1 MARDPRYDVLFEPV
15 QIGPLKTKNRFYQV
29 PHCTGAGH
37 QYINTQHRIREIR
50 AEGGWA
56 VVCTDLCSI
65 HPTADVSPYAYLK
78 IWDDKDMRAL
88 AAMVEAVHRH
98 DALAGC
104 QLMHEGVSAMN
115 RMSRETPIGPSPR
128 PHRVDPRQTRAMDK
142 GDIREVRRWQREAA
156 LKAKQVGFDLVYV
169 YAAHGLSL
177 AMDFLSRRINRR
189 SDEYGG
195 CLENRARLLRELVEE
210 TKDAV
215 GDRCAVAVRLAV
227 DELMGEAGIM
237 AESEGR
243 EVVEMLAELPDLWDV
258 NVSDGAN
265 DSPTSRFCTEA
276 HQEPYVA
283 FVKQVTSK
291 PVVGVGWFTSP
302 DTMVSQVKRG
312 VLDLIGA
319 ARPGIADPFLPKKIR
334 DGRSDE
340 IRECIGC
347 NICLAGEYLVAP
359 MRCTQNPTMGEEWR
373 RGWHP
378 EEIDSRGSD
387 SSILVVGA
395 GPAGLEATRALGQR
409 GYAVTLAEAMSE
421 LGGRISRECRLPG
434 MAPYARVR
442 DWRVAQINRMANVDV
457 YRESRLGA
465 EDILAFGAD
474 HVVFATGA
482 QWTKDGIG
490 RLNVSPVPNDGSL
503 VVVTPDDL
511 LDGREVEGPV
521 LIYDNDGYYMAAAVA
536 EKLRAAGCRVILV
549 TPEGRA
555 ASWMSNTDELWLMN
569 RRLLGCGVEIATNK
583 NLVSVRDGLVELACV
598 FGGTIEAMATRTLV
612 MVTMRRGQTEVYDQ
626 LAGEPVA
633 LEVAGIKSIT
643 CVGDCFAPGII
654 AEAVHAGHRYAR
666 ELDEPR
672 SCSLPYRVEHTE
684 LESTAAGSLHAY
696 PQQPGPVSAS
706 RGETV

>member
-1 MARDPRYDVLFEPV
+1 MALNSRYDLLFEPV
-15 QIGPLKTKNRFYQV
+15 KIGPLTAKNRFYQV

-37 QYINTQHRIREIR
+37 QYINTQNRIRELR

-78 IWDDKDMRAL
+78 LWDDKDMRAL

-115 RMSRETPIGPSPR
+115 RMSREIPIGPSPR
-128 PHRVDPRQTRAMDK
+128 PHRVDPRQTRALDK
-142 GDIREVRRWQREAA
+142 HDIRAVRGWQREAA
-156 LKAKQVGFDLVYV
+156 LKAKHVGFDLVYV

-195 CLENRARLLRELVEE
+195 CLENRARLLRELIEV

-227 DELMGEAGIM
+227 DELLGDAGIT
-237 AESEGR
+237 AAAEGR
-243 EVVEMLAELPDLWDV
+243 DVIEMLAELPDLWDV
-258 NVSDGAN
+258 NISDFTN
-265 DSPTSRFCTEA
+265 DSPTSRFGEQG
-276 HQEPYVA
+276 HQEPYVS
-283 FVKQVTSK
+283 FVKQVTTK

-302 DTMVSQVKRG
+302 DAMVGQVRRG

-319 ARPGIADPFLPKKIR
+319 ARPGIADPFLPNKIQE
-334 DGRSDE
+334 GRSDE

-347 NICLAGEYLVAP
+347 NTCLAGEYLVAP

-378 EEIDSRGSD
+378 EEIEAKDSE

-395 GPAGLEATRALGQR
+395 GPAGLEAARALGQR
-409 GYAVTLAEAMSE
+409 GYEVTLAEASSE

-442 DWRVAQINRMANVDV
+442 DWRVAQINRMANVGV
-457 YRESRLGA
+457 YRESRLGVA
-465 EDILAFGAD
+465 DVLAFGAD

-482 QWTKDGIG
+482 QWTRDGTG
-490 RLNVSPVPNDGSL
+490 RLNVSPIPNDGSL
-503 VVVTPDDL
+503 EVVTPDDL
-511 LDGREVEGPV
+511 FEGRELEGPV
-521 LIYDNDGYYMAAAVA
+521 LIYDNDGYYLAAAIA
-536 EKLRAAGCRVILV
+536 EKIRAAGCPVVLV

-555 ASWMSNTDELWLMN
+555 VSWMANTGELWPMN
-569 RRLLGCGVEIATNK
+569 RNLLQCGVEIVTNR
-583 NLVSVRDGLVELACV
+583 NLVAVRDGLAELACV
-598 FGGTIEAMATRTLV
+598 FTGAIEARSTKILV
-612 MVTMRRGQTEVYDQ
+612 MVTMRRGRTEVYDQ
-626 LAGEPVA
+626 LMGDPAT
-633 LEVAGIKSIT
+633 LEAADIKSID
-643 CVGDCFAPGII
+643 CIGDCYAPGLIV
-654 AEAVHAGHRYAR
+654 EAVYAGHRYAR
-666 ELDEPR
+666 ELDRPQD
-672 SCSLPYRVEHTE
+672 SCLPYRVEHTE
-684 LESTAAGSLHAY
+684 LEPPETGSVHAW
-696 PQQPGPVSAS
+696 
-706 RGETV
+706 RR